1 MENKIIKD
9 IIEKLNKYE
18 ITVDEKAASKLYD
31 FYRLLAKKNETVNLT
46 AITDYE
52 SFISKHVSLHGK
64 KPKVIKNEGM
74 VSSEKTPLAKL
85 VEVLHKKHILLKS
98 EVDYIL

>member
-1 MENKIIKD
+1 MNRKEIYAKIKEYNLAGVIKD
-9 IIEKLNKYE
+9 TLKENYTRVSNATL
-18 ITVDEKAASKLYD
+18 
-31 FYRLLAKKNETVNLT
+31 
-46 AITDYE
+46 E

-74 VSSEKTPLAKL
+74 VSLEKTPLAKL

>member
-1 MENKIIKD
+1 MNRKEIYAKIKEYNLAGVIKD
-9 IIEKLNKYE
+9 TLKENYTRVPSATL
-18 ITVDEKAASKLYD
+18 
-31 FYRLLAKKNETVNLT
+31 
-46 AITDYE
+46 E
-52 SFISKHVSLHGK
+52 SFISEHVSLHSNK
-64 KPKVIKNEGM
+64 SEVVKNEEM

>member
-1 MENKIIKD
+1 MNRKEIYAKIKEYNLAGVIKD
-9 IIEKLNKYE
+9 TLKENYTRVSNTTL
-18 ITVDEKAASKLYD
+18 
-31 FYRLLAKKNETVNLT
+31 
-46 AITDYE
+46 E

-64 KPKVIKNEGM
+64 KPKVIKNEEM

>member
-1 MENKIIKD
+1 MNRKEIYAKIKEYNLAGVIKD
-9 IIEKLNKYE
+9 TLKENYTRVPNDTL
-18 ITVDEKAASKLYD
+18 
-31 FYRLLAKKNETVNLT
+31 
-46 AITDYE
+46 E
-52 SFISKHVSLHGK
+52 SFISKHASLHDK
-64 KPKVIKNEGM
+64 KSEVVKNEEM

>member
-1 MENKIIKD
+1 MNRKEIYAKIKEYNLAGVIKD
-9 IIEKLNKYE
+9 TLKENYTRVPSATL
-18 ITVDEKAASKLYD
+18 
-31 FYRLLAKKNETVNLT
+31 
-46 AITDYE
+46 E
-52 SFISKHVSLHGK
+52 SFISKHVSLHDK
-64 KPKVIKNEGM
+64 KSEVVKNEEM

>member
-1 MENKIIKD
+1 MNRKEIYAKIKEYNLAGVIKD
-9 IIEKLNKYE
+9 TLKENYTRVPSATL
-18 ITVDEKAASKLYD
+18 
-31 FYRLLAKKNETVNLT
+31 
-46 AITDYE
+46 E

-85 VEVLHKKHILLKS
+85 VEILHKKHILLKS

>member
-1 MENKIIKD
+1 MNRKEIYAKIKEYNLAGVIKD
-9 IIEKLNKYE
+9 TLKENYTRVPSATL
-18 ITVDEKAASKLYD
+18 
-31 FYRLLAKKNETVNLT
+31 
-46 AITDYE
+46 E

-74 VSSEKTPLAKL
+74 VSLEKTPLAKL

-98 EVDYIL
+98 EVDYIF